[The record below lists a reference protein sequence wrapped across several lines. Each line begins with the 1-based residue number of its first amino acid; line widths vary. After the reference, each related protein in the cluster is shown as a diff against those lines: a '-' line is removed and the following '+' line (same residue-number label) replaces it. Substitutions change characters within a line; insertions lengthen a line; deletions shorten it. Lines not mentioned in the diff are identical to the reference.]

1 MREKAGPFREKN
13 DAVNPLYTCRSSLL
27 LSSLPPFLPSD
38 PLLVSPPCFCFSS
51 SFIAIHFLLFIIV
64 SPFPFVPPLSGTP
77 LFLLYPISRLSF
89 SFHPTAAFPT
99 PAVAVVVVVAAAV
112 AVVVIGHTTAV
123 IVVVVPDVILI
134 AAAAFLLL
142 LTLISSSLL
151 SLRHTGKSLLTHAS
165 KRTRT
170 CTSSCNTSA
179 DPHSS
184 HYIDAH
190 DTTSVRCATYPL
202 HTDFHS

>member
-1 MREKAGPFREKN
+1 MSVLP
-13 DAVNPLYTCRSSLL
+13 PSLFP
-27 LSSLPPFLPSD
+27 SSLPSFRSASRFSSMLLLLVLLYRHPLPSFHHR
-38 PLLVSPPCFCFSS
+38 LSVSLRSS
-51 SFIAIHFLLFIIV
+51 SLRYP
-64 SPFPFVPPLSGTP
+64 SFPSLPYFKT
-77 LFLLYPISRLSF
+77 FSF

-134 AAAAFLLL
+134 VAAAFLLL
-142 LTLISSSLL
+142 LPLISSSLL